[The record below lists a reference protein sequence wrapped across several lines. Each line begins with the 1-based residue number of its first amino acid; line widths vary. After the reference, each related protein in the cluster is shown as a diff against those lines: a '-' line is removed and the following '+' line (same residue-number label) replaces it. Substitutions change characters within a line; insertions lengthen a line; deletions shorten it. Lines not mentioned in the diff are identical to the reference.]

1 MCCVLNAAVVSS
13 LRQEVLPKETI
24 YGYKKCKCRIT

>member
-1 MCCVLNAAVVSS
+1 MRCGLAAVFNNS

>member
-1 MCCVLNAAVVSS
+1 MCCVLAAVVSS
-13 LRQEVLPKETI
+13 LWQEVLPKETI